1 MKLGACGRHIKG
13 GGPQSCAVI
22 ATRPKVHA
30 VHRIGHY
37 IFGAKGGRWSASNEA
52 IEFGLED
59 LCPSDRAENPA
70 AVRFLIVSL

>member
-37 IFGAKGGRWSASNEA
+37 IFGAKGG
-52 IEFGLED
+52 
-59 LCPSDRAENPA
+59 
-70 AVRFLIVSL
+70 AVVGFQ